1 MIDQTNYKK
10 NNFISYIEII
20 FLVIITII
28 SFIPFL
34 WLFLT
39 SFKFR
44 TDILSPVLSLFFEPT
59 FSNYITAFV
68 EGNFSLYFMNSMIIA
83 VSNVILCLV
92 IGLPAAYAFSRFK
105 IFGEKHIF
113 FYVLSTRMAPAI
125 AIVLPLYMFFKEIGI
140 LNSYLA
146 VIIAHATFNL
156 ALVIYLMKNF
166 FNDIPKEI
174 DEAALADG
182 ASELQIFFKIV
193 LPNAKSGIVVV
204 SIITFLF
211 SWNEFLFTFLIGGSD
226 AMTLPAAFP
235 GLVTPLGTYWGQL
248 AAVSV
253 VVSIPVILFVGYLQ
267 KHLVRGLTFGALK

>member
-34 WLFLT
+34 WLFMT

-59 FSNYITAFV
+59 FSNYINAFI
-68 EGNFSLYFMNSMIIA
+68 EGNFSLYFINSMIIA
-83 VSNVILCLV
+83 VSNVILCLI

-125 AIVLPLYMFFKEIGI
+125 AIVLPLP
-140 LNSYLA
+140 S
-146 VIIAHATFNL
+146 V
-156 ALVIYLMKNF
+156 
-166 FNDIPKEI
+166 
-174 DEAALADG
+174 
-182 ASELQIFFKIV
+182 
-193 LPNAKSGIVVV
+193 
-204 SIITFLF
+204 
-211 SWNEFLFTFLIGGSD
+211 
-226 AMTLPAAFP
+226 
-235 GLVTPLGTYWGQL
+235 GL
-248 AAVSV
+248 
-253 VVSIPVILFVGYLQ
+253 
-267 KHLVRGLTFGALK
+267 HC